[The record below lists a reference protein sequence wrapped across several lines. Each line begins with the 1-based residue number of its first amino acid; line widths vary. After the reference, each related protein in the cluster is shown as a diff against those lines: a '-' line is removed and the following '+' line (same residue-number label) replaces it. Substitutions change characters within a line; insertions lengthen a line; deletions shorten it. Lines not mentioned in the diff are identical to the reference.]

1 MTSFFLYDFYSRDL
15 LFIRSIAKFFQKKI
29 KLKPPGARWW
39 EYTYDD
45 CGPALSLI
53 DSAVSKRI

>member
-1 MTSFFLYDFYSRDL
+1 MTSFFLYDFYSRGL
-15 LFIRSIAKFFQKKI
+15 LFVRIIVTLFPLKI
-29 KLKPPGARWW
+29 KLKPPGARCW
-39 EYTYDD
+39 EYPYAD